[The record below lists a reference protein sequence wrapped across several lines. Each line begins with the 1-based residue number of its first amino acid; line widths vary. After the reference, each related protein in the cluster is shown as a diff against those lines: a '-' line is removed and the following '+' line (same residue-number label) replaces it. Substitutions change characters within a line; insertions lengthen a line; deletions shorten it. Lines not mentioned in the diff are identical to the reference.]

1 MMMVMMIFGKNM
13 VMVFGKN
20 KLKVKYLHIKAPS
33 QMLDRVLNRHLI
45 YLTELMF
52 YHTKTLAKVTK
63 V

>member
-1 MMMVMMIFGKNM
+1 MIFGKNM

-20 KLKVKYLHIKAPS
+20 KLKVKYLEIKAPS

-52 YHTKTLAKVTK
+52 
-63 V
+63 

>member
-33 QMLDRVLNRHLI
+33 QMFGRVLNRHLI

-52 YHTKTLAKVTK
+52 
-63 V
+63 